1 MAIEAEWFGTRIRWG
16 AVISG
21 FVVGMSVQLVLTL
34 LGFAIGAWSIDLR
47 EADPA
52 QGIPI
57 GTGIWAAISMLTAAF
72 TGGYVTAY
80 LAGSSL
86 RADGLFHGAVVWG
99 LTWLVSAWLTTTA
112 MAMLFGGIFSA
123 FGEGLKAVGSGVGT
137 VVSKVADRGMTG
149 QMNLSQFGLSK
160 EELRQQVEST
170 LQATGKPELQPG
182 QIKQEAER
190 TTAQTQR
197 GQSPKQLS
205 DTAITEL
212 YDKLAALDEQAAI
225 NVMVNKLG
233 MSETQAQEVVR
244 SLTGTLSQVKQKAQ
258 AVKEQSVDVANTT
271 LKRMAAAAWWL
282 FILAILTLATT
293 MFGAAV
299 GTAAEAR
306 YVERTRLRGRREA
319 V

>member
-1 MAIEAEWFGTRIRWG
+1 MAAIEGQWFGTRVKWG
-16 AVISG
+16 AVFSG
-21 FVVGMSVQLVLTL
+21 FVVGMAVQLVLAL
-34 LGFAIGAWSIDLR
+34 LGLAIGAWSIDLR
-47 EADPA
+47 EAEPA

-57 GTGIWAAISMLTAAF
+57 GTGIWAAISMLAAAF

-112 MAMLFGGIFSA
+112 MAVLFGGIFSA

-137 VVSKVADRGMTG
+137 VVSKAADKGMSG
-149 QMNLSQFGLSK
+149 MNLSQVGLSK
-160 EELRQQVEST
+160 EELRRQVEST

-182 QIKQEAER
+182 RIAQEANR
-190 TTAQTQR
+190 TTGQAQQ
-197 GQSPKQLS
+197 GQSVSTIS
-205 DTAITEL
+205 DSAINEV
-212 YDKLAALDEQAAI
+212 YEKLAALDEQAAI
-225 NVMVNKLG
+225 NVMVRKLG

-244 SLTGTLSQVKQKAQ
+244 SLTGGLSKVREKAQ
-258 AVKEQSVDVANTT
+258 AVKEQSIDVANTT

-282 FILAILTLATT
+282 FVLAVLTAATT
-293 MFGAAV
+293 MFGAFV

-306 YVERTRLRGRREA
+306 YAEAIRLRGRREA

>member
-1 MAIEAEWFGTRIRWG
+1 MAIEAEWFGTRVRWG
-16 AVISG
+16 AVFSG

-47 EADPA
+47 ESQPA

-80 LAGSSL
+80 LAGSSV

-123 FGEGLKAVGSGVGT
+123 FGEGLKAVGSGMST
-137 VVSKVADRGMTG
+137 VVSKVADKGIGGMD
-149 QMNLSQFGLSK
+149 LSKVGLSK
-160 EELRQQVEST
+160 DDLRRQIEST

-182 QIKQEAER
+182 QMKQDADR
-190 TTAQTQR
+190 TTAQAQR
-197 GQSPKQLS
+197 GASPRQIS
-205 DTAITEL
+205 DSALTEV
-212 YDKLAALDEQAAI
+212 YEKLAALDEQAAV
-225 NVMVNKLG
+225 NVMVNKFG
-233 MSETQAQEVVR
+233 MSETQAQETIR
-244 SLTGTLSQVKQKAQ
+244 SLTAGLSQLKEKAQ
-258 AVKEQSVDVANTT
+258 AVKEQSIDVANTT

-282 FILAILTLATT
+282 FVLAILTLVTT
-293 MFGAAV
+293 MFGAV
-299 GTAAEAR
+299 TGTAAEAR
-306 YVERTRLRGRREA
+306 YAERTRLRGRREA